1 MSPYCQYM
9 RRLLFALIAFL
20 FFQIA
25 NGQSRFVLH
34 DINVVDVNKG
44 TILSNQVVIIEGD
57 RIREILALNKYRKAE
72 KDSIISLK
80 GKFLLPG
87 LWDMHTHVWKAEFFF
102 PLFLANGVTGFR
114 DMFGNVQQLQSWRKA
129 IADGNKSYPDFYF
142 SGPIV
147 DGPKPIWPGS
157 IEVTNPDQG
166 KRAVDSIKNILKTD
180 FVKVYALLPRKSYLA
195 IAEECKKLKFDFAG
209 HVPNMVTALEA
220 ANAGQKSQEHLT
232 GILEIASDSSDLYYK
247 VVRAQGGDTIEKLLD
262 KDTFLLNRLERRKML
277 VRTFNIEKLKSVAKE
292 LAAKNTWICPTI
304 VVNYSI
310 ANLDDSLMA
319 ADSRMKY
326 ISSFMRSF
334 WDPKQDFRFKSAT
347 KEYFKVGRME
357 FEKKMQC
364 IPILHAAGVKL
375 LAGTDTPNP
384 YCFPGFSLHD
394 ELEWFVKAG
403 LSPADALRT
412 ATINPAIYF
421 SQEKNFGTVDI
432 GKIASLVILDKNPLE
447 DIRNTTSVQMV
458 ILRGTIMDRKKLDEM
473 LDKVRVQAT
482 Q

>member
-1 MSPYCQYM
+1 M
-9 RRLLFALIAFL
+9 RKLFIALTAFF
-20 FFQIA
+20 FFQNA
-25 NGQSRFVLH
+25 NSQTRFVLH
-34 DINVVDVNKG
+34 DINVVDVKEG
-44 TILSNQVVIIEGD
+44 VIRSHQVVIFEED
-57 RIREILALNKYRKAE
+57 RIKQIVALNKYRKSE
-72 KDSIISLK
+72 RDSIISAK
-80 GKFLLPG
+80 GKYVLPG
-87 LWDMHTHVWKAEFFF
+87 LWDMHTHVWMADSFF

-114 DMFGNVQQLQSWRKA
+114 DMFGVVQQLQTWRKA
-129 IADGNKSYPDFYF
+129 IAKGNKTYPDFYF

-147 DGPKPIWPGS
+147 DGLKPIWPGS
-157 IEVTNPDQG
+157 VEVTNIDQA

-180 FVKVYALLPRKSYLA
+180 FVKVYALLSPESYFA
-195 IAEECKKLKFDFAG
+195 IAEECKRLKFDFVG
-209 HVPNMVTALEA
+209 HVPNQVTVLQA
-220 ANAGQKSQEHLT
+220 ANAGQKCQEHLT

-247 VVRAQGGDTIEKLLD
+247 VVRAQAGDTVKTLWNT
-262 KDTFLLNRLERRKML
+262 DTFLLNRLERRKML

-292 LAAKNTWICPTI
+292 LAAKQTWICPTM
-304 VVNYSI
+304 VVNYNI

-326 ISSFMRSF
+326 IMSFMKGF

-347 KEYFKVGRME
+347 KEYFNVGRME
-357 FEKKMQC
+357 FEKKMKC
-364 IPILHAAGVKL
+364 ISVLHAAGVKM

-421 SQEKNFGTVDI
+421 SEEKNFGTVEI
-432 GKIASLVILDKNPLE
+432 GRIASLLVLDKNPLE
-447 DIRNTTSVQMV
+447 DIRNTTSIQMV
-458 ILRGTIMDRKKLDEM
+458 ILRGSIMDRKKLDEM
-473 LDKVRVQAT
+473 LDKVRTQAL